1 MCISF
6 KSLTQTFWVLSII
19 AFLIKWEASKDKLI
33 KTYQCDEQMPIYQQN
48 CRLKILLTVCLRF
61 FQFQMVVLNLDQL
74 QLLVQQAFSS
84 QRLLKGL
91 ISYQLLLLQH
101 DSYLLDLYNF
111 ISERNISR
119 SRRSNLMGLQGSTIS
134 RFQ

>member
-1 MCISF
+1 
-6 KSLTQTFWVLSII
+6 
-19 AFLIKWEASKDKLI
+19 
-33 KTYQCDEQMPIYQQN
+33 
-48 CRLKILLTVCLRF
+48 
-61 FQFQMVVLNLDQL
+61 MVVLNLDQL